1 MKTVYRKLVLIHLAA
16 FIMLLVTWLA
26 GAAIKAEAGTPFVAL
41 YYVLH
46 IFPGSIIFILILFEW
61 LVRNQGSLATVPPQ
75 EIVNKTLHR
84 AYYLILLVLPVT
96 GIAVFFDWTAFRLV
110 YLLHATLFY
119 VLIVLVFANIL
130 HLVITKFKH

>member
-1 MKTVYRKLVLIHLAA
+1 MVCRKLVLIHLAA
-16 FIMLLVTWLA
+16 FVMLLVTWLA
-26 GAAIKAEAGTPFVAL
+26 GAAIKTEAGTPFVAL

-61 LVRNQGSLATVPPQ
+61 LLRNQGSLATVPPQ
-75 EIVNKTLHR
+75 QIINKTLHR
-84 AYYLILLVLPVT
+84 AYYLILLVLPLT
-96 GIAVFFDWTAFRLV
+96 GIAIFFDWTAFRLV